1 MRDDRYFELFDTAQ
15 ELTEYYSEQVGSLI
29 QFGLDNSDELWV
41 ETARSGKE
49 YFELFSTAEERIKLL
64 YPSVFLDDDF
74 SDPLAGF

>member
-1 MRDDRYFELFDTAQ
+1 MRDDRYFELHETAQ

-29 QFGLDNSDELWV
+29 QFGLDNSEELWV